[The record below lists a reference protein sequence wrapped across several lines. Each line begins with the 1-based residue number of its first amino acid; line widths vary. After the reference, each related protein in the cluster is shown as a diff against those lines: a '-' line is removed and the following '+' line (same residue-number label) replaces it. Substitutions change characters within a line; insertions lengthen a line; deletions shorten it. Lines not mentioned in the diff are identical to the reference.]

1 MVVSSAAATLG
12 SAHEYVDYAAA
23 KAGVEPVTVGLAK
36 ELAGQGGAV
45 NAVEPDEIAP
55 ATTCDSL
62 PGAAGARTTS
72 RSLV

>member
-23 KAGVEPVTVGLAK
+23 KAGVEPMTVGLARNWPVR
-36 ELAGQGGAV
+36 GVRV

-55 ATTCDSL
+55 ATTRDSL